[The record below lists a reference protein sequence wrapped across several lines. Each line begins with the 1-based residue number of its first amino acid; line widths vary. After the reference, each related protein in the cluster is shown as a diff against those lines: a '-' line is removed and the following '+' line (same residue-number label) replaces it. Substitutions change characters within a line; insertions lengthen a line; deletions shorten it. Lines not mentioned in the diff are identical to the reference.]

1 MGALPLELGKL
12 RQLKFLDFSANKLV
26 GILSTLLAGMKKR
39 REFNISSNKLID
51 DTLRLLFVS

>member
-1 MGALPLELGKL
+1 MGALSLELGKL
-12 RQLKFLDFSANKLV
+12 RQLKFLDFSTNKLV
-26 GILSTLLAGMKKR
+26 GTLSTLLAGMKKR

>member
-1 MGALPLELGKL
+1 MDALSLELGKL
-12 RQLKFLDFSANKLV
+12 RQLKFLDFSENKLV
-26 GILSTLLAGMKKR
+26 GTLSTLLAGMKKR

>member
-1 MGALPLELGKL
+1 MGGLSLELGKL
-12 RQLKFLDFSANKLV
+12 RQLKFLDFSTNKLV
-26 GILSTLLAGMKKR
+26 GTLSTLFVGMKQR

>member
-1 MGALPLELGKL
+1 MGGLSLELGKL
-12 RQLKFLDFSANKLV
+12 RQLKFLDFSTNKLV
-26 GILSTLLAGMKKR
+26 GTLSTLLAGMKKR